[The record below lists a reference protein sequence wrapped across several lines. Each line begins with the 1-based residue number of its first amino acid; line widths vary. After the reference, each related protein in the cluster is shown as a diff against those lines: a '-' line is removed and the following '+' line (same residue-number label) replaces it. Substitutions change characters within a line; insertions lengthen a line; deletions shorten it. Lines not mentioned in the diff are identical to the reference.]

1 MNRHDVG
8 VLKKGD
14 TVFVGGLPATVV
26 STHEPEW
33 IDHRTKA
40 FRKEFQG
47 ADLKLS
53 SGVYAYT
60 HAAQIE
66 TTAIREAV
74 RGGRMRDKP

>member
-1 MNRHDVG
+1 MNKHDVG

-40 FRKEFQG
+40 FRK
-47 ADLKLS
+47 D
-53 SGVYAYT
+53 
-60 HAAQIE
+60 
-66 TTAIREAV
+66 
-74 RGGRMRDKP
+74 